1 MRQCLVIGRPNVG
14 KTLLCLRLAQ
24 ACGLKWAFI
33 MHELPDGAVRERVL
47 TIREAMAILVS
58 ATRYTTVGIQT
69 VGVGMSA
76 SIGQRM
82 VLHDSTGLCEDSH
95 DDELIRKGMARTL
108 TLMVQSEQIIH
119 VVDATA
125 LDKGVLSAIDNLIL
139 DVSRARNVHYTLVF
153 NKIDAP
159 GAIRQTELY
168 RKNDRRARPVAVS
181 ALHGQGIDDMQRVLS
196 RTNVVN

>member
-47 TIREAMAILVS
+47 TIRDAMATLVS
-58 ATRYTTVGIQT
+58 AVRYTTVGIQT
-69 VGVGMSA
+69 VGVGMSS

-95 DDELIRKGMARTL
+95 DNALIRRGMARTL
-108 TLMVQSEQIIH
+108 TLMVQSEQIVH
-119 VVDATA
+119 VVDATT
-125 LDKGVLSAIDNLIL
+125 LDKGVLSPIDSLIL
-139 DVSRARNVHYTLVF
+139 DVSKARDVPYTLVF

-168 RKNDRRARPVAVS
+168 RKSDRRTRPLVVS
-181 ALHGQGIDDMQRVLS
+181 ALRAQGIDDIQRVLI